1 MIQTFYD
8 CVLVTFLVVAGLW
21 FAAVVFLLILSC
33 ILDLVN
39 LIIRCPDLIRVVND
53 ALEWIFLK
61 GVRS

>member
-8 CVLVTFLVVAGLW
+8 CFLVTFLVVAGLW
-21 FAAVVFLLILSC
+21 LSAVVFLLILSC

-39 LIIRCPDLIRVVND
+39 LIIRCPDSIRVVNN
-53 ALEWIFLK
+53 ALEWIFFK